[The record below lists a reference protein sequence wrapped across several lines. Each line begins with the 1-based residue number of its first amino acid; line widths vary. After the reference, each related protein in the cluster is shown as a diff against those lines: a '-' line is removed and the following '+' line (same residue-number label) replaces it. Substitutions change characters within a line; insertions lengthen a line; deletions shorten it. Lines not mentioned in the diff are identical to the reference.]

1 MINYGYCCINTELRK
16 QGIFTSRNIR
26 KATLE
31 SKGLNYVSELAIQN
45 LNDLQKIL
53 EWNINHNIYNFR
65 ISSELFPWGFTYN
78 IIDLPN
84 SSYILYLLKTI
95 GIFVKENNIRVTF
108 HPSHYTVLGSDNPLT
123 VDKSIKELNHHSEI
137 FDLIELSA
145 TPYNCI
151 NIHLSNTKPS
161 KFEAASRFCE
171 NFKKLNI
178 NTQKRL
184 TIEND
189 DSPNQY
195 SVKDLYELIHKQ
207 TKIPI
212 VFDQYHFLL
221 GPQDQT
227 MEEAMNLA
235 MSTWFSHK
243 PLIHISSCK
252 QLEYSSARITAHSDF
267 IYEKPNLFNY
277 DVDVDI
283 ECKSKEQGVL
293 RFFNEQQ
300 TLPYISN
307 MGLMK
312 RIIEMNKRDRN
323 YYETLLGLKKSRNQ
337 TINIKKG
344 DYVKTS
350 NVEGLIIKYSSN
362 DNIIVASL
370 NGEKYRINKNEIIN
384 DL

>member
-1 MINYGYCCINTELRK
+1 MNYGYCCINTELQQ
-16 QGIFTSRNIR
+16 QGIFTSRGMR
-26 KATLE
+26 QATFE
-31 SKGLNYVSELAIQN
+31 TKGLSYVSELAIKN
-45 LNDLQKIL
+45 LQDLQIVLKWNVEHKIF
-53 EWNINHNIYNFR
+53 NFR
-65 ISSELFPWGFTYN
+65 ISSDLFPWGFKYN
-78 IIDLPN
+78 IADLPN
-84 SSYILYLLKTI
+84 SSYILSLLKNI
-95 GIFVKENNIRVTF
+95 GTYIKQNNIRVTF
-108 HPSHYTVLGSDNPLT
+108 HPSHYTVLGSNNPQ
-123 VDKSIKELNHHSEI
+123 VVEKSIKELEHHNEI
-137 FDLIELSA
+137 FQAMELSA
-145 TPYNCI
+145 NNFYLI
-151 NIHLSNTKPS
+151 NIHLANTKPN
-161 KFEAASRFCE
+161 KIEAATRFCQ
-171 NFKKLNI
+171 NFRRLSNSC
-178 NTQKRL
+178 QKRI
-184 TIEND
+184 TVEND
-189 DSPNQY
+189 DFANQY

-221 GPQDQT
+221 GPQDQS
-227 MEEAMNLA
+227 MKEAMDLA